1 MEGKVLKQSIQSFL
15 FLKFKFINFQYII
28 GMRNP
33 AFQIFNALKKK
44 KLKEKKV
51 FRSIQRKNSFLVA
64 RWYCLVDCLLIK
76 GASKKTLSS
85 YISIKLLF

>member
-44 KLKEKKV
+44 
-51 FRSIQRKNSFLVA
+51 N
-64 RWYCLVDCLLIK
+64 
-76 GASKKTLSS
+76 
-85 YISIKLLF
+85 

>member
-33 AFQIFNALKKK
+33 AFQIFNALKK

>member
-33 AFQIFNALKKK
+33 SFQIFN
-44 KLKEKKV
+44 
-51 FRSIQRKNSFLVA
+51 
-64 RWYCLVDCLLIK
+64 
-76 GASKKTLSS
+76 
-85 YISIKLLF
+85 